1 MKSNLPI
8 SLSML
13 ILAIV
18 FLLGVLA
25 SLGNLARSIAAY
37 ANSPKRRTMRASQ
50 SLDVSKSDNF
60 LHLIK
65 EEVRGKYLVIT

>member
-1 MKSNLPI
+1 MKSDLPI

-65 EEVRGKYLVIT
+65 EEVRRKYLVIA